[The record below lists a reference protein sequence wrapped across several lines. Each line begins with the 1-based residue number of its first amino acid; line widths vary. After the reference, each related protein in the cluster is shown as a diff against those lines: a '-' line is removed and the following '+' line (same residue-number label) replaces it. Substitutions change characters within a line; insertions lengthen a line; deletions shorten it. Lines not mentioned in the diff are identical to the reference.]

1 MASVAGLLV
10 IIRFATK
17 LYVAK
22 VPLGLDDWFVL
33 IAMVSSIPSA
43 FINGYGLAANGLGRD
58 IWTLKPDAITEVLMY
73 FHVMACLYFLDTT
86 LVKLSMICFYQRIFP
101 SPAAQRL
108 LWGTF
113 ALTGVWGA
121 LFMLIAVFQCRPI
134 HYFWTRWDGL
144 HEGSCLDANAI
155 AWSNAATNIA
165 LDVWILVI
173 PLWHLRALQLHRM
186 KKIGVGLMFCV
197 GTL

>member
-10 IIRFATK
+10 IVRFATK
-17 LYVAK
+17 LYVVK
-22 VPLGLDDWFVL
+22 VQVGLDDWFVL
-33 IAMVSSIPSA
+33 AAMISSIPSA
-43 FINGYGLAANGLGRD
+43 FINVYGLAANGLGRD
-58 IWTLKPDAITEVLMY
+58 MWTLEPEAITEVLMY
-73 FHVMACLYFLDTT
+73 FQVMACMYFLDTT

-101 SPAAQRL
+101 SPGTQRL

-113 ALTGVWGA
+113 TLTSAWGA
-121 LFMLIAVFQCRPI
+121 LFILLAVFQCRPI
-134 HYFWTRWDGL
+134 QFFWTQWDGL

-165 LDVWILVI
+165 LDAWILII
-173 PLWHLRALQLHRM
+173 PLWHLRSLQLHRM